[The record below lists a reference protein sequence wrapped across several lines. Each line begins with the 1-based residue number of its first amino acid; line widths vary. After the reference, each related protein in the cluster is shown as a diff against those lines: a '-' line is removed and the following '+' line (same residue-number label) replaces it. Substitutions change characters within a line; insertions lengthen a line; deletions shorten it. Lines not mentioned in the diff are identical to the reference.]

1 MKKTVNY
8 CGNCPF
14 FTTQFDDFAIG
25 DAFTYTCNLAQFQKN
40 DEYFLTGE
48 NEVPE
53 WCPLKKEEC
62 TFQFNKFSPE
72 RLKEIE
78 DVITEIRELEDWFET
93 EEYYHTDFKDAE
105 YLEKDKRL
113 NELYDKSSE
122 MYSNE
127 EVLFDIKEFQDE
139 INKNVD
145 EIKKQL
151 LILEEAGFKL
161 QESFLNLGKQQ

>member
-25 DAFTYTCNLAQFQKN
+25 DMFTYICNLAQFQKN

-62 TFQFNKFSPE
+62 TFQFNSFSPQ

-78 DVITEIRELEDWFET
+78 DTIEEIRELEDWFET
-93 EEYYHTDFKDAE
+93 KEYYHTDFKNDE

-113 NELYDKSSE
+113 NELCVKSAE
-122 MYSNE
+122 LYSNE
-127 EVLFDIKEFQDE
+127 EIPYMQEFQDE
-139 INKNVD
+139 INKNID

-151 LILEEAGFKL
+151 TMLEDVGNKL
-161 QESFLNLGKQQ
+161 QESFLNLGKL